1 MPVPQVAIE
10 ESEQSEGIRMRPHAL
25 AAFLVTGALVVAC
38 ALPGGTY
45 DIVARQEAAIAVWVV
60 LAVGF
65 ALGAIPL
72 ARPRSLVWLSM
83 AALAALGG
91 WMLLSLGWTESDER
105 TLAEACRVAG
115 YLGLLLLVLNVLD
128 RQTWRAAAAGLSAG
142 ALLVA
147 ALSTASWLA
156 PDAFPADRVREF
168 SNLRLNYPFGYWNAV
183 GAWGSMAVT
192 AALAWSVNAPHPALR
207 AAYLAAVPV
216 AGLSIYL
223 SYSRAALA
231 GIAAG
236 VLVVLWLSPRR
247 VQAAAHLLAAAGA
260 TAAAI
265 VAVRSEPAVAHGV
278 EGGGAGV
285 VLLVLLVG
293 GAVCAAVAVG
303 TWTAGADRRWRL
315 PRRTGRAAAI
325 AAAACVVVA
334 AALAGPGLASRAWDS
349 FSDEGDQ
356 ATFAGDPAER
366 FGNLHGPRYS
376 VWSET
381 LEIFRAN
388 PTGGTG
394 AGTFEFPWSRS
405 GRSPHFVRDAHS
417 IYLEPLAE
425 TGWPGA
431 LLTLLFL
438 GALLVASVYA
448 VRRSRRATTKGAAV
462 SMTAVLA
469 VFLVHAG
476 VDWMWE
482 STAVAVVGLGA
493 GAIACVRLTD
503 TDEPPGLAPAGRA
516 LATIGSLA
524 VCVLLLPGV
533 VSTSLVR
540 ESREAARAGDLDG
553 AVRQAEGAVDSA
565 PWSATA
571 HMQRGAVAEARGD
584 LVTARREVRRAAEL
598 EPTNWRPAFVL
609 ARVELK
615 LGRPRAARRSLAR
628 ARRLRPGALV
638 FADPPPG

>member
-1 MPVPQVAIE
+1 MVLPQAAVEDRERAGLLRVRP
-10 ESEQSEGIRMRPHAL
+10 QSV
-25 AAFLVTGALVVAC
+25 AAFLVTGATAVAI

-45 DIVARQEAAIAVWVV
+45 DIVARQEAAIAIWVI

-65 ALGAIPL
+65 ALGALPL
-72 ARPRSLVWLSM
+72 ARPRSRVWLPM
-83 AALAALGG
+83 AALGALGG
-91 WMLLSLGWTESDER
+91 WMMLSLGWSESDER

-128 RQTWRAAAAGLSAG
+128 RLTWRAAAAGLAAG

-156 PDAFPADRVREF
+156 PEPFPADRVREF

-192 AALAWSVNAPHPALR
+192 AALAWSVNAPHAAFR
-207 AAYLAAVPV
+207 AGYLAAIPV

-223 SYSRAALA
+223 SYSRAAAA

-236 VLVVLWLSPRR
+236 VLVVLWLSPPRLQ
-247 VQAAAHLLAAAGA
+247 VALHLLAAAAA

-265 VAVRSEPAVAHGV
+265 AAVRADPAVAYG
-278 EGGGAGV
+278 GGGAGAGE

-293 GAVCAAVAVG
+293 AAACGAVAWG
-303 TWTAGADRRWRL
+303 TWEAGADRWRL
-315 PRRTGRAAAI
+315 PRRTARAAAVG
-325 AAAACVVVA
+325 ALACVILA
-334 AALAGPGLASRAWDS
+334 AGLGAPGLASRAWDS
-349 FSDEGDQ
+349 FSDEDNQ
-356 ATFAGDPAER
+356 ATFARDPAER

-381 LEIFRAN
+381 LEIFREN
-388 PTGGTG
+388 PSGGTG

-431 LLTLLFL
+431 LLTLFFL
-438 GALLVASVYA
+438 GSLLAAASYA
-448 VRRSRRATTKGAAV
+448 VRRSRRVTTKGAAL
-462 SMTAVLA
+462 SMTAMLA
-469 VFLVHAG
+469 VFLVQAG

-482 STAVAVVGLGA
+482 STAVAVLGLGA

-503 TDEPPGLAPAGRA
+503 TVERPGLPPAGRA
-516 LATIGSLA
+516 LAAAGSLA

-540 ESREAARAGDLDG
+540 ESRESAAAGDLDG
-553 AVRQAEGAVDSA
+553 AARKAESAVDSA
-565 PWSATA
+565 PWAAST

-584 LVTARREVRRAAEL
+584 LATARQDVRRAAEL

-609 ARVELK
+609 ARIELK
-615 LGRPRAARRSLAR
+615 LGRPRAARRALGR
-628 ARRLRPGALV
+628 ARRLRPAALV